1 MNLCFIVNPISGRRG
16 RSRRVQALLTRF
28 IAAEGLAARIVLT
41 EGPGHAT
48 VLARAAVADGC
59 TRVVAVG
66 GDGTMNEVAQG
77 LLHSGAALALVP
89 TGSGNG
95 LARHLGL
102 PLSPP
107 GAFRLAIDPAAR
119 LVTIDTGLAGTR
131 PFFNVMGL
139 GLDADVS
146 DRFNRQASRGLPA
159 YLRTA
164 LAAFAGRRLESCQIE
179 IGGEREQ
186 IELLW
191 LAVANSDQYGNGA
204 IIAPGARTDDA
215 LLDLLAVRPVGWLG
229 AAGLGA
235 RLFLGN
241 FDRSTRVRRWR
252 APAFVVHRPGP
263 GLIHTDG
270 EPHPAEAR
278 VEITVV
284 PASLRLV
291 ARPVRASRP

>member
-1 MNLCFIVNPISGRRG
+1 VNLRFIVNPISGRRG
-16 RSRRVQALLTRF
+16 RSRQVQALLAKF
-28 IAAEGLAARIVLT
+28 IAAERLDAPVVLT

-48 VLARAAVADGC
+48 LLARTAVHEGC

-77 LLHSGAALALVP
+77 LVHTPAALALVP

-102 PLSPP
+102 PLAP
-107 GAFRLAIDPAAR
+107 AAALRLAVDPAAR
-119 LVTIDTGLAGTR
+119 ITTIDTGLAGPR

-146 DRFNRQASRGLPA
+146 DRFNRQPSRGLPA

-164 LAAFAGRRLESCQIE
+164 LAAFSGRRTESCTIE
-179 IGGEREQ
+179 IGAERVQ
-186 IELLW
+186 IDLLW

-204 IIAPGARTDDA
+204 IIAPGAHSADG
-215 LLDLLAVRPVGWLG
+215 LLDLLAVQPVGWLG
-229 AAGLGA
+229 AVNLGA

-241 FDRSTRVRRWR
+241 LDRSSRVRRWR
-252 APAFVVHRPGP
+252 APAFVVHRPAP

-278 VEITVV
+278 VEIKVV

-291 ARPVRASRP
+291 ACPAPP